1 MSELDI
7 YQMYILRIAELISV
21 CQGMSQEQ
29 YENWKIDTMRI
40 TPMEAVVFMEK
51 VFIIVDRFVLM
62 EIGMGA

>member
-1 MSELDI
+1 
-7 YQMYILRIAELISV
+7 
-21 CQGMSQEQ
+21 MSQEQ